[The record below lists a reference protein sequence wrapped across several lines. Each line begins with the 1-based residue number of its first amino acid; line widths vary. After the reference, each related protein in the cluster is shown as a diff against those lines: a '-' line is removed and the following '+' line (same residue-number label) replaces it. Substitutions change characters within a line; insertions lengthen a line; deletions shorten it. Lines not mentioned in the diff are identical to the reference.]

1 MHTLYMPS
9 PVGILK
15 LQEDRDILCGVSFE
29 KGLTVP
35 EGEETPL
42 LLETQAQLNA
52 YFAGKLY
59 AFDLPVDAQG
69 TLFQRR
75 VWQEMSKIPY
85 GETVTYGALAQAVGQ
100 PTASRAVGMACGK
113 NPIAIILPCHR
124 VVGGKGKLTGFA
136 GGLDMKRFLLEMEA
150 KNR

>member
-1 MHTLYMPS
+1 MHTLYMTL

-52 YFAGKLY
+52 YFAGSLY